1 MRWLGLLLGARV
13 TQRQCSLSLGDDSQK
28 QPPQLQAGS
37 WKSLHALAIVNCSDN
52 LAEGLPSLVLS
63 KLPELCDCSSFLSLQ
78 TLPLPSTT
86 ECSLLE
92 ISVQLVTPGS
102 SCRTRQI
109 VDKSPRM
116 EEEKAL
122 LLGQWLRC
130 LSVLRCVSQ
139 VAEPQECFSLLG
151 FMACATF
158 LLSTEWGMKSF
169 PKQHLWNSITR
180 GFSIWGDRPLLK
192 LICSCF
198 NHGVQ
203 TAGAG
208 CPHCCGWEG
217 SSWSCRQAPAP
228 TSLLLPSLLIGHP
241 PCFCKI
247 FFRWKVIISIPPSN
261 CKCLAL
267 RNPLKT
273 LL

>member
-1 MRWLGLLLGARV
+1 MTHKSDLHNVRS
-13 TQRQCSLSLGDDSQK
+13 C
-28 QPPQLQAGS
+28 S
-37 WKSLHALAIVNCSDN
+37 WKSLRALAIANCSDN
-52 LAEGLPSLVLS
+52 LVEGLPSLVLS

-78 TLPLPSTT
+78 TRPPPSTT

-109 VDKSPRM
+109 VGKSPRM
-116 EEEKAL
+116 EEEKAFV
-122 LLGQWLRC
+122 LGQWLWC

-158 LLSTEWGMKSF
+158 QLSTEWGMKSF

-180 GFSIWGDRPLLK
+180 GFSIWGERPLLK

-198 NHGVQ
+198 NHRAQ

-208 CPHCCGWEG
+208 RPHCCGWEG
-217 SSWSCRQAPAP
+217 SAWSCRQAPAP
-228 TSLLLPSLLIGHP
+228 TSLLLSFSTYWASPSFLQ
-241 PCFCKI
+241 
-247 FFRWKVIISIPPSN
+247 FFF
-261 CKCLAL
+261 
-267 RNPLKT
+267 
-273 LL
+273 